1 MYKRQLFANPR
12 NAAAGSLRQ
21 LDPKVAARRRLDIL
35 VFNVQWVEGETF
47 STHLETL
54 EYLKTHSFKVIPHYS
69 CDQVEEAV
77 ARIARIGEERD
88 SFPFDIDGAVSYTH
102 LSRGRRPGRRRSCS
116 ALWRTR

>member
-1 MYKRQLFANPR
+1 MRSGSGGGSPSSATPG

-77 ARIARIGEERD
+77 ARHRTDRG
-88 SFPFDIDGAVSYTH
+88 GAGQ
-102 LSRGRRPGRRRSCS
+102 LSLRYRWSGRKGK
-116 ALWRTR
+116 

>member
-1 MYKRQLFANPR
+1 M
-12 NAAAGSLRQ
+12 
-21 LDPKVAARRRLDIL
+21 AARRRLDIL

-54 EYLKTHSFKVIPHYS
+54 EYLKIHSFKVIPHYS

-88 SFPFDIDGAVSYTH
+88 SFPFDIDGAVVKVND
-102 LSRGRRPGRRRSCS
+102 LSERELLGSTAKFPRWAAAYKYPRR
-116 ALWRTR
+116 

>member
-1 MYKRQLFANPR
+1 MRSGSGGGSPSSPTPANARRRLP
-12 NAAAGSLRQ
+12 AAAGPQ
-21 LDPKVAARRRLDIL
+21 GGGPARRLDIL

-77 ARIARIGEERD
+77 ARIARSGRSGTAFPSISMER
-88 SFPFDIDGAVSYTH
+88 S
-102 LSRGRRPGRRRSCS
+102 
-116 ALWRTR
+116 